1 MGNQVLI
8 VDDELAIRQMLS
20 FALTGDGYACAEAG
34 SVNEAQTHLEEA
46 LPDLILLDWMMPG
59 ISGADFARRIRRDPR
74 LQEIPIIML
83 TAKADESDKIK
94 GLDSGADD
102 YITKPFSTRELLARV
117 RAILRRSRTG
127 DDTAQIEAGG
137 LKLDLQTHR
146 VTAGEQPV
154 EVSPT
159 EFRLLQFFM
168 THRERVYTRTQL
180 LDEVWGHESYIEER
194 TVDVHIRRLRKL
206 LEPFGCD
213 ALIQTVRSIG
223 YRFSLQPER

>member
-1 MGNQVLI
+1 M
-8 VDDELAIRQMLS
+8 
-20 FALTGDGYACAEAG
+20 
-34 SVNEAQTHLEEA
+34 
-46 LPDLILLDWMMPG
+46 
-59 ISGADFARRIRRDPR
+59 
-74 LQEIPIIML
+74 
-83 TAKADESDKIK
+83 
-94 GLDSGADD
+94 
-102 YITKPFSTRELLARV
+102 
-117 RAILRRSRTG
+117 
-127 DDTAQIEAGG
+127 
-137 LKLDLQTHR
+137 
-146 VTAGEQPV
+146 TAGEQPV